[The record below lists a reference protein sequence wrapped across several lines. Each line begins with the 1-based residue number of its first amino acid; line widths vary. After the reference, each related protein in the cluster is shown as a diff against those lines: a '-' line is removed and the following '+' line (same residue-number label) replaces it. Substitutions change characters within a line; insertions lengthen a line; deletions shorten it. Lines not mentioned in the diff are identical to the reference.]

1 MNKIISKY
9 LIFGFLKSIINIF
22 FIFMCLGLILNLFE
36 EIEFF
41 KKLDE
46 SIWLPV
52 YLTFLFIPNLMIELL
67 PFIIFIS
74 AVWYFL
80 FIKSNTDLLSLKIF
94 GYSNFKIILTL
105 SFTALFL
112 GYCVLFILNPS
123 TAAMTKSYEITKA
136 KYSRDIDHLV
146 SINKNGVWI
155 KESSN
160 ASKRIISAENLKG
173 EYLYNVSIYKIDNT
187 HKLVERIE
195 SEKVNISTLPW
206 NFENATVYKIGEQ
219 TEAKI
224 IKNYKFDTIYDLN
237 KLNSIY
243 RNLGTISFLDLVTN
257 YKKYI
262 ESGYKNVLLKERL
275 HFFLSLPIFLFF
287 MVFLA
292 SIFTIGSVNR
302 SPNIYYI
309 FISIISCVI
318 IYYLKDLSLALG
330 QTERI
335 PLTLSAWAPIVTLG
349 LFCSIGILQINEK

>member
-41 KKLDE
+41 KNLDE
-46 SIWLPV
+46 KIWLPL

-74 AVWYFL
+74 AVWYFM

-94 GYSNFKIILTL
+94 GYSNLKIILTL
-105 SFTALFL
+105 SFTAFL
-112 GYCVLFILNPS
+112 VGCCVLFVLNPL

-155 KESSN
+155 KDSSGED
-160 ASKRIISAENLKG
+160 KKIISAKNLKG
-173 EYLYNVSIYKIDNT
+173 NYLYKVSIYKIDKQ
-187 HKLVERIE
+187 HKLIKRIE
-195 SEKVNISTLPW
+195 SEKVNITKLPW
-206 NFENATVYKIGEQ
+206 VFERATVFNLKEGGKTRVIE
-219 TEAKI
+219 
-224 IKNYKFDTIYDLN
+224 NYKFDTIYDLN

-243 RNLGTISFLDLVTN
+243 RNLGTISFIDLVKN

-262 ESGYKNVLLKERL
+262 ETGYKSALLKERL

-292 SIFTIGSVNR
+292 SIFTVGSVNK

-309 FISIISCVI
+309 FISIISCVV

-335 PLTLSAWAPIVTLG
+335 SLTLSAWAPIVTLG
-349 LFCSIGILQINEK
+349 LFCTIGIIQINEK